1 MDGPGRRSR
10 PERGVVFPSVRA
22 DRIILVYNEDSG
34 LFNAVSGWAHK
45 AFQPGSFQCALCRAT
60 FGLTGMLVPWRTFLE
75 RLPCQ
80 RRFLH
85 RDQFRASYPAL
96 AETALPA
103 ILIEEAG
110 HCETLIGADEIRS
123 VGGVA
128 GLISLMQARL
138 ENHLGRDHAS

>member
-1 MDGPGRRSR
+1 MHP
-10 PERGVVFPSVRA
+10 

-45 AFQPGSFQCALCRAT
+45 VFQPASFQCALCRAT
-60 FGLTGMLVPWRTFLE
+60 FSLAGMLVPWRTYLE

-85 RDQFRASYPAL
+85 RDQFRVDYPAL
-96 AETALPA
+96 ADLALPA
-103 ILIEEAG
+103 ILIERAG
-110 HCETLIGADEIRS
+110 KCETLIGAEEIRL

-128 GLISLMQARL
+128 GLIGLMQARL
-138 ENHLGRDHAS
+138 DDRLGQRNSL